1 MDRNHYVAEHEGI
14 DLDSFLAGLLLGGL
28 VGAGAM
34 LLLAPRSGKKT
45 RRRIQRIGRDLGEQT
60 IDTIEDKVAQV
71 RAKAQKVTT
80 GSQRQA
86 EAVQQRDEADRRFRE
101 EALMVWGDEGGAI
114 R

>member
-1 MDRNHYVAEHEGI
+1 MDSNHYVDEYEGT
-14 DLDSFLAGLLLGGL
+14 DLGSFLAGLLLGGL

-45 RRRIQRIGRDLGEQT
+45 RRQIRRIGRDLREQT
-60 IDTIEDKVAQV
+60 TDTIEDTLAQV
-71 RAKAQKVTT
+71 RAKAQKVRS
-80 GSQRQA
+80 GRQGQA
-86 EAVQQRDEADRRFRE
+86 EAVPQRDEADRLFRE